1 MNKMDPE
8 LKRLLRCAR
17 QAPTL
22 PPEQCP
28 WSFAERVVQRWGA
41 FRVQDHLGMWQR
53 VVLGSVWP
61 AAAVL
66 LLGLGILAL
75 QRYQANSSYD
85 LSPAYQ
91 VVSVDLIP

>member
-1 MNKMDPE
+1 MNEMDPE
-8 LKRLLRCAR
+8 LKRLLRLSR
-17 QAPTL
+17 QAPAL

-28 WSFAERVVQRWGA
+28 WGFADRVVQRWCA
-41 FRVQDHLGMWQR
+41 FRVQDNLGIWQR

-75 QRYQANSSYD
+75 QYYHANSSYD
-85 LSPAYQ
+85 LSPAYK

>member
-1 MNKMDPE
+1 MSEMDPE
-8 LKRLLRCAR
+8 LKRLLRWAR
-17 QAPTL
+17 QAPAL
-22 PPEQCP
+22 PPAQYP
-28 WSFAERVVQRWGA
+28 WGFADRVVQRRASW
-41 FRVQDHLGMWQR
+41 VQDNLGMWQR

-75 QRYQANSSYD
+75 QHYHSNSSYD

-91 VVSVDLIP
+91 VVSLDLIP